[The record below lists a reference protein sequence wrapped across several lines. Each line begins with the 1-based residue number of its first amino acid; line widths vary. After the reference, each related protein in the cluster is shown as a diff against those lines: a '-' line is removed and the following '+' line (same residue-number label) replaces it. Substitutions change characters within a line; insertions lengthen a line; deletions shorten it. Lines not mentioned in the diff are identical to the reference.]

1 LKEDD
6 GDTAAAADVDVLDT
20 DALES
25 TLQQTVKALHTK
37 QKQWEDEQKQVNI
50 AGLPQHNY
58 ISHLVTVTGHL
69 QQKAVYTCLLTA
81 LSGATVVALL

>member
-1 LKEDD
+1 MKEDD
-6 GDTAAAADVDVLDT
+6 GDTAADVDVLDT

-50 AGLPQHNY
+50 ARLPQHNHN
-58 ISHLVTVTGHL
+58 SHLVTVTGHL
-69 QQKAVYTCLLTA
+69 QQKAVYTCLLTT
-81 LSGATVVALL
+81 LVPL

>member
-6 GDTAAAADVDVLDT
+6 GDTAADVDVLDT

-50 AGLPQHNY
+50 ARLPQHNHN
-58 ISHLVTVTGHL
+58 SHLVTVTGHL
-69 QQKAVYTCLLTA
+69 QQKAVYTCLLTT
-81 LSGATVVALL
+81 LVPL